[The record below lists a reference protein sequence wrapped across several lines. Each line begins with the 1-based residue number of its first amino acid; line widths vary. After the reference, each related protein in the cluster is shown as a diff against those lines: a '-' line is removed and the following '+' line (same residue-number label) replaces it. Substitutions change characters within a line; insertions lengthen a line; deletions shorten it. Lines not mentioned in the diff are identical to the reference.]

1 MARSKPAPW
10 WAILPVI
17 GILIPVVLLLYWK
30 KHPRERFLIFSPA
43 IRVPEETKSAA
54 RPAMVQSV
62 DDLTVIKGIGPKTQ
76 AALNAVGIHSLGQLA
91 AVPVEELRAILQE
104 AGLRLGDPTDWP
116 AQAEFLVKNG

>member
-1 MARSKPAPW
+1 MSRNKLVPW

-17 GILIPVVLLLYWK
+17 GILIPVVLLLYWR
-30 KHPRERFLIFSPA
+30 KHPRERFLIFTPA
-43 IRVPEETKSAA
+43 IRVPEEPKPAT
-54 RPAMVQSV
+54 RPEAVGRA

-91 AVPVEELRAILQE
+91 AVSVEELRVILQE
-104 AGLRLGDPTDWP
+104 AGLRLGDPSDWP

>member
-1 MARSKPAPW
+1 MSRNKPVPW

-30 KHPRERFLIFSPA
+30 KRPRERFLIFSPA
-43 IRVPEETKSAA
+43 IRVPEEPKPAA
-54 RPAMVQSV
+54 QPVMAQSV

-76 AALNAVGIHSLGQLA
+76 AALNAAGIRSLGRLA
-91 AVPVEELRAILQE
+91 TASVEELRGILQE
-104 AGLRLGDPTDWP
+104 AGLRLGDPADWP